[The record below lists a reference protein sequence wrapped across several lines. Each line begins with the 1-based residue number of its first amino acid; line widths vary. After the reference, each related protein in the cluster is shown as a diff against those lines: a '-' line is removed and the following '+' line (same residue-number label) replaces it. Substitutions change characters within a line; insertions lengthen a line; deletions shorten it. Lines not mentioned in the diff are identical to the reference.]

1 MPKLPA
7 FLLLILG
14 FAIPKEDHNN
24 SFHSVVLDMGS
35 FGVHGI
41 FQANSIELSL
51 VDICDPKIQK
61 KYCLNPMRQ
70 FRRFCRSPNYPCMGI
85 TFLMDANTS
94 KDFYNFMG
102 MEQTLMSH

>member
-1 MPKLPA
+1 MPKLPT

-41 FQANSIELSL
+41 FQADSIELPL
-51 VDICDPKIQK
+51 IDICDPKIQK
-61 KYCLNPMRQ
+61 STYFKQILNKLVSDYLL
-70 FRRFCRSPNYPCMGI
+70 F
-85 TFLMDANTS
+85 A
-94 KDFYNFMG
+94 
-102 MEQTLMSH
+102 

>member
-14 FAIPKEDHNN
+14 FAIPKENHDN

-51 VDICDPKIQK
+51 IDICDPKIQK
-61 KYCLNPMRQ
+61 ILYNREQKQVLI
-70 FRRFCRSPNYPCMGI
+70 SDTPC
-85 TFLMDANTS
+85 
-94 KDFYNFMG
+94 
-102 MEQTLMSH
+102 

>member
-7 FLLLILG
+7 FLLLILR

-51 VDICDPKIQK
+51 IDICDPEIK
-61 KYCLNPMRQ
+61 KRYIHTLT
-70 FRRFCRSPNYPCMGI
+70 RS
-85 TFLMDANTS
+85 
-94 KDFYNFMG
+94 
-102 MEQTLMSH
+102 